1 MGEVALGTRSK
12 RVRLLGAL
20 TGAGL
25 VVAGFTGFMLVHRPS
40 APAARPQAVAENVP
54 PVVTPAGLAA
64 KSGVRVVR
72 VAVTGGGGLLDLRFQ
87 AVDTD
92 KAAAV
97 HDPATP
103 PELVDEET
111 GVVVNGL
118 LMGHQHKGRL
128 KAGQTYYLIFNNPGN
143 LVHRGSKVTVV
154 LGDAR
159 LLHVPVE

>member
-20 TGAGL
+20 SGAGL
-25 VVAGFTGFMLVHRPS
+25 VVAGFTGFMLVHGSS
-40 APAARPQAVAENVP
+40 APRGAQAVAENVP

-72 VAVTGGGGLLDLRFQ
+72 VAVTGDGGLLDLRFQ

-92 KAAAV
+92 RAAAV

-111 GVVVNGL
+111 GVVVNAL

-128 KAGQTYYLIFNNPGN
+128 KAGQIYYLIFNNPGN
-143 LVHRGSKVTVV
+143 LVHRGGRVTVV

-159 LLHVPVE
+159 LPHVRVE